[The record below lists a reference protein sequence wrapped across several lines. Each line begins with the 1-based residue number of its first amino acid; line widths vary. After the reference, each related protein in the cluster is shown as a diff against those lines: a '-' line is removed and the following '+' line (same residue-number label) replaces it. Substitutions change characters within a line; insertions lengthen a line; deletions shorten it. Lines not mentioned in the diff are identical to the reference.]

1 MESICVFPTG
11 GLVQK
16 YRPCRTASG
25 AGNGGRRGPQGQHSD
40 RKDDAGGHGR
50 TVFPERYS
58 DHKSDFLQRGV
69 RGSSQY
75 TGGWNYKVK
84 DGSEFVTQENREG
97 EDDVRTYLFE

>member
-1 MESICVFPTG
+1 MRARSPIQIPILKTMMEATLEQF
-11 GLVQK
+11 
-16 YRPCRTASG
+16 
-25 AGNGGRRGPQGQHSD
+25 
-40 RKDDAGGHGR
+40 
-50 TVFPERYS
+50 FPERYS

-84 DGSEFVTQENREG
+84 DSMEFVTQENREG